1 MSMTITSD
9 VCYGNDNELLALLK
23 GYSALIPP
31 LHLKFPVQCSFTEV
45 HAFLLHQVLLDPH
58 LEQYPPS
65 GRYQQSFWK
74 WTIEHLERMD
84 KDEED
89 GEIDTRIYD
98 RYLSLMSGSI
108 DPNGPPPDSYM
119 TYYWKPSSLLVSD
132 NRNSHETITLL
143 ESRTTIES
151 RTTGLRT
158 WCASFVLASYL
169 IANTET
175 IRDQTVL
182 ELGCGSGF
190 LGIIVA
196 TIQQKF
202 NERHQSHRQ
211 PLPAVLLTDVNAGV
225 LSRCRDNVQLRCNQS
240 SNHPN
245 ITFSTLDW
253 FDALSLPPSENA
265 VTAFLSKASA
275 GVVIGADIV
284 FDPILVPPLVATLRL
299 ALSFES
305 TRMVVVSLTVRN
317 EQTLAH
323 FVTEAVKE
331 LYVEEVPHTFT
342 SATFFDL
349 DTAGVDAGLDVKIL
363 KFTLRNSAS

>member
-1 MSMTITSD
+1 MTFTNNA
-9 VCYGNDNELLALLK
+9 CYGNDNELLALLK

-31 LHLKFPVQCSFTEV
+31 LHLKFPAQCSFTEV
-45 HAFLLHQVLLDPH
+45 HTFLLHQVLLGPH

-65 GRYQQSFWK
+65 RRYQQSFWK
-74 WTIEHLERMD
+74 WAIEHLESMD

-89 GEIDTRIYD
+89 SEIDIRIYD
-98 RYLSLMSGSI
+98 RYLSLMSAPI
-108 DPNGPPPDSYM
+108 DPSGPPPDSYM
-119 TYYWKPSSLLVSD
+119 TYYWKPPSSLGSA
-132 NRNSHETITLL
+132 NQNCHETITLL
-143 ESRTTIES
+143 ESRTTIENG
-151 RTTGLRT
+151 TTGLRT

-169 IANTET
+169 IANAEIIHNHT
-175 IRDQTVL
+175 IL

-225 LSRCRDNVQLRCNQS
+225 LSRCRGNVQLSCNHS
-240 SNHPN
+240 ASHSN

-253 FDALSLPPSENA
+253 FDALSMPLSENT
-265 VTAFLSKASA
+265 VTAFLSKASV

-299 ALSFES
+299 ALSFKS
-305 TRMVVVSLTVRN
+305 TRMVVVALTVRN

-323 FVTEAVKE
+323 FLTEAVKE
-331 LYVEEVPHTFT
+331 LCMEEVTHSFT
-342 SATFFDL
+342 SATYFDV
-349 DTAGVDAGLDVKIL
+349 DTTGVDAGLDVKIF
-363 KFTLRNSAS
+363 KFTPRNSAL